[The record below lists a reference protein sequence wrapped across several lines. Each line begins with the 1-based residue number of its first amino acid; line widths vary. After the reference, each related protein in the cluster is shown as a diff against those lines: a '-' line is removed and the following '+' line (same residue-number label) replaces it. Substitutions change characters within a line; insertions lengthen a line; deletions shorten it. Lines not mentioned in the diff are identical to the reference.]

1 MLPPLRA
8 FEEGQETMIAPN
20 VAKRLMLISSAV
32 AVIAMP
38 VSLGLLAAPSAIAQV
53 ETSSPH
59 PGTEAAVR
67 EQIEGWEKR
76 QPITDGMVQATKDA
90 THQQQPT
97 IQMIVDGLGPMQ
109 SVVFKGRDE
118 RDWDVFLATFEHGAL
133 TWSIAPLIN
142 GKIGGIFF
150 SPAIIRSDSGPS
162 PGTEDA
168 VRQEIAGLS
177 ADAPAY
183 QIMMPGTANATRQQ
197 LKNLENV
204 AKGLGPLKTLTFK
217 GVNPRGWD
225 AYNALYQNGEAQW
238 TIQPLI
244 NGKIS
249 GILITNAILNNAE
262 PHQDRE
268 ASLRRYI
275 ESLENGTPN
284 YEDMV
289 PELANIVRS
298 QLPNILETIK
308 LLGQLQSISFK
319 YGNAVGGD
327 VYLVTFEHGK
337 VEWTMGPLS
346 EDGKAQSRGF
356 RVL

>member
-1 MLPPLRA
+1 
-8 FEEGQETMIAPN
+8 MIALSVMKN
-20 VAKRLMLISSAV
+20 LARIASAV
-32 AVIAMP
+32 AVAVVP
-38 VSLGLLAAPSAIAQV
+38 VSLGLLTAPLAVAQS
-53 ETSSPH
+53 ETSGPH

-67 EQIEGWEKR
+67 EQIAGWEKR
-76 QPITDGMVQATKDA
+76 QPVTDNMVQATKDA
-90 THQQQPT
+90 THQQQQA

-109 SVVFKGRDE
+109 SLVFKGRDE
-118 RDWDVFLATFEHGAL
+118 RDVDVFLATFEHGAL

-162 PGTEDA
+162 QGTEDA
-168 VRQEIAGLS
+168 LRQEIAGLS
-177 ADAPAY
+177 TGDPVY
-183 QIMMPGTANATRQQ
+183 QIMMQGTANATRQQ
-197 LKNLENV
+197 LKGLEDM

-225 AYNALYQNGEAQW
+225 AYHAVYENGEAQW

-244 NGKIS
+244 NGKVS
-249 GILITNAILNNAE
+249 GILVSNAILNKAE

-284 YEDMV
+284 YEEMV
-289 PELANIVRS
+289 PTLADIVRS
-298 QLPNILETIK
+298 QLPNTLETIK

-319 YGNAVGGD
+319 YGNAAGGD

-346 EDGKAQSRGF
+346 DDGKAQTRGF